1 MLKWCDILKLGGL
14 TKCMESPRASSIS
27 ERLNYCLFYIKLD
40 AEIYNV
46 FFLLHIII
54 WFITLV
60 LHYTNNNSCEI
71 QFNFHCIT
79 TQDIPIY

>member
-54 WFITLV
+54 
-60 LHYTNNNSCEI
+60 
-71 QFNFHCIT
+71 
-79 TQDIPIY
+79 